1 MFYILQS
8 KLRFSISSPYF
19 SKNNLINVVSTLF
32 ELLIL
37 RNMKKILLSSLMLF
51 MMVSIFAQK
60 NTDVDRSSA
69 EAMTQEFVERYKLT
83 DAQTTKMLKIQLRKL
98 KNEAEIAP
106 LEVTD
111 MDKYLAKMSGN
122 EQQTNFSIRRILD
135 RDQAK
140 ILIKEE
146 HELRTKRAGVSSKM
160 QKEGATPLE
169 IKKALIKVN

>member
-1 MFYILQS
+1 
-8 KLRFSISSPYF
+8 
-19 SKNNLINVVSTLF
+19 
-32 ELLIL
+32 
-37 RNMKKILLSSLMLF
+37 MKKILLSGLMFF
-51 MMVSIFAQK
+51 MMVSVFAQK
-60 NTDVDRSSA
+60 NTDTDRSSA
-69 EAMTQEFVERYKLT
+69 QAITQDLVAKYKLT
-83 DAQTTKMLKIQLRKL
+83 DAQTAKMLKIQQRKL

-106 LEVTD
+106 LEATD

-135 RDQAK
+135 RDQVK

-146 HELRTKRAGVSSKM
+146 HELRTKRAGVSSRM